1 MTYKSSVPTDV
12 FYPEDDGKPMA
23 ENTKQYRWIVMIK
36 ENLEILLANNLDAF
50 IAGDLLWYPIEG
62 DNVTCVAPD
71 VMVVLGRPKG
81 DRGSYQQWKERDI
94 PPNVVFEIMSPSNTQ
109 REMQDKRTF
118 YVTHGVDEFYIYDPE
133 RFRVSGYIRQGGE
146 LLPIANMEG
155 WISPSLKIRFSKNN
169 GELEIYYPD
178 GRRFL
183 TTLELNTRAIAAE
196 EELDLVT
203 QERDLV
209 TQERDRLLAQ
219 LRALGIGPEAY

>member
-1 MTYKSSVPTDV
+1 MTYTSSVPTDV

-23 ENTKQYRWIVMIK
+23 ENTKQYRWIVIIK

-62 DNVTCVAPD
+62 DNITCVAPD

-94 PPNVVFEIMSPSNTQ
+94 PPKVVFEIMSPSNTQ

-219 LRALGIGPEAY
+219 LRALGINPEVS

>member
-1 MTYKSSVPTDV
+1 MTYTSSISTDV
-12 FYPEDDGKPMA
+12 LYPEDDGNRMA
-23 ENTKQYRWIVMIK
+23 ENTKQYRWIVIIK
-36 ENLEILLANNLDAF
+36 ENLEILLAHNLDAF

-62 DNVTCVAPD
+62 DNVTCAAPD

-81 DRGSYQQWKERDI
+81 DRGSYKQWKERDI
-94 PPNVVFEIMSPSNTQ
+94 PPKVAFEIMSLSNTQ
-109 REMQDKRTF
+109 RDMQSKRSF
-118 YVTHGVDEFYIYDPE
+118 YETHGVDEFYIYDPE
-133 RFRVSGYIRQGGE
+133 KFRVSGYIRQGGE

-155 WISPSLKIRFSKNN
+155 WISPSLAIRFSRNN

-203 QERDLV
+203 QERD
-209 TQERDRLLAQ
+209 RLLAQ
-219 LRALGIGPEAY
+219 LRALGINPETP